1 MKICISAHHTDAGKT
16 HLSSMLCA
24 SLGYDYFKIIQA
36 GEPRD
41 ALLVKHYCQLAQSK
55 SIIYPDGIFLKTP
68 ASPHIGKKLENKTYN
83 GLDIPLPESKN
94 LIIETAG
101 GLYTPI
107 DEHHTMLDFMGK
119 NNLPTLLVG
128 RYYLGSINHILLSI
142 EALRAR
148 GIKILGL
155 VISGEGDEDFDSF
168 ISSYADIKI
177 LHLQTFD
184 QDNFH
189 TVKKDFL
196 SQLKRA
202 IKSL

>member
-1 MKICISAHHTDAGKT
+1 
-16 HLSSMLCA
+16 
-24 SLGYDYFKIIQA
+24 
-36 GEPRD
+36 
-41 ALLVKHYCQLAQSK
+41 
-55 SIIYPDGIFLKTP
+55 
-68 ASPHIGKKLENKTYN
+68 
-83 GLDIPLPESKN
+83 
-94 LIIETAG
+94 
-101 GLYTPI
+101 
-107 DEHHTMLDFMGK
+107 MLDFMEK

-148 GIKILGL
+148 EIKILGL
-155 VISGEGDEDFDSF
+155 VISGEGNEDFDSF

>member
-1 MKICISAHHTDAGKT
+1 MQICISGCHTDAGKT
-16 HLSSMLCA
+16 HLSSILCA
-24 SLGYDYFKIIQA
+24 SLNYDYFKIIQA
-36 GEPRD
+36 GEVRD
-41 ALLVKHYCQLAQSK
+41 ASLVQHYCQIAKSK
-55 SIIYPDGIFLKTP
+55 NTIYADGIFLKTP

-107 DEHHTMLDFMGK
+107 DEYHTMLDYMKK
-119 NNLPTLLVG
+119 NNLPTLLTG

-142 EALRAR
+142 EALKSKN
-148 GIKILGL
+148 IQIMGL
-155 VISGEGDEDFDSF
+155 VISGEENKDFDSF

-177 LHLQTFD
+177 IHLKTFNSN
-184 QDNFH
+184 NFH
-189 TVKKDFL
+189 IAQKDFL
-196 SQLKRA
+196 LQAKDI